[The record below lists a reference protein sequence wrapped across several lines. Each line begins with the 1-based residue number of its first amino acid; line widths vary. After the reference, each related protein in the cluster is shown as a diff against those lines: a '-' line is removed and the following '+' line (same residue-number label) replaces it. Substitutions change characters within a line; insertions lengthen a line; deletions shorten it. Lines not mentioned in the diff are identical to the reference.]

1 MANNLTPI
9 CAKKETVDK
18 NLQLFLFTPQKHIF
32 LYAESFENSHLG
44 EKTETMKR
52 SFSDDEQNCES
63 VFNLLN
69 PCWHLYTPE
78 DFPVILTCEADFKA
92 AMTLL
97 AVCALSFPNLRILT
111 FQWMSNHLH
120 ITLSGPEKDI
130 SSMFAML
137 RKYLGKYLKARGRAI
152 SIASWTHNIRHIE
165 SLKDLRNVI
174 AYNNRNGFLV
184 YPDSTPLTY
193 PWGANRFFFNP
204 DAIKLVKNSNGTL
217 QHKAIRDLFHTHK
230 LDDFTGQPFL
240 DGYIPPAVFCD
251 IESAEGIFRN
261 ARHYFTSVSRNL
273 EGLKDIAKEI
283 GESIYYTDDDLYG
296 VILKIC
302 RDGFGV
308 SYPALL
314 PALAKVEVAR
324 KMYFE
329 YNASAKQISRIL
341 KADLALI
348 KSILPDAGNR
358 G

>member
-1 MANNLTPI
+1 
-9 CAKKETVDK
+9 
-18 NLQLFLFTPQKHIF
+18 
-32 LYAESFENSHLG
+32 
-44 EKTETMKR
+44 MKR
-52 SFSDDEQNCES
+52 SFGDEERRCES
-63 VFNLLN
+63 VFQRLK
-69 PCWHLYTPE
+69 PCWHFYTPE

-97 AVCALSFPNLRILT
+97 AICALCFPSLRILT

-120 ITLSGPEKDI
+120 ITLSGTEKDI

-137 RKYLGKYLKARGRAI
+137 RKYLGKYLKAKGRATPI
-152 SIASWTHNIRHIE
+152 VSWTYNLRRIE

-184 YPDSTPLTY
+184 NPDSTPLTY

-204 DAIKLVKNSNGTL
+204 DTIKMVENSKETL
-217 QHKAIRDLFHTHK
+217 QHKVIRDLFHTHK
-230 LDDFTGQPFL
+230 LDGFTGQTLL

-251 IESAEGIFRN
+251 IESAEDVFRD

-273 EGLKDIAKEI
+273 EGMKDIAKEI
-283 GESIYYTDDDLYG
+283 GESIYYTDEDLYG
-296 VILKIC
+296 VILKTC
-302 RDGFGV
+302 KEGFGV
-308 SYPALL
+308 SNPAFL
-314 PALAKVEVAR
+314 PAQAKVEVAR

-341 KADLALI
+341 KADIALVR
-348 KSILPDAGNR
+348 SILPDAGSK